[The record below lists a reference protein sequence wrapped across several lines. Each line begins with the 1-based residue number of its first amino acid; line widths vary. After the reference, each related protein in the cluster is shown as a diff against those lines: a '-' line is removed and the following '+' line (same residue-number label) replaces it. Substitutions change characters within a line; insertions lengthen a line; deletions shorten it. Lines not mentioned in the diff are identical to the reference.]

1 MPVKVEL
8 LTLDQPLP
16 GLTGQMPAW
25 IRRLEAALRPEYWEG
40 VLWAIGIAVAALLIG
55 RVIAWAVVGL
65 FERWSR
71 LTHTLIDDVAI
82 KHLAQPLRWLLPFLA
97 LTVALP
103 GLGVSERAYEVIHQI
118 VLVIII
124 LIVGWLFFR
133 VVQVLE
139 EVLGMRLTVDG
150 AIRPEARANY
160 TQLRSFRNIAGFLIA
175 LVTLGLALLSFTGVR
190 QIGASMLASAGVAG
204 VVLGFAAQR
213 SISTLVSGL
222 VLAVAQP
229 IRLED
234 YVVVEGESGVVEE
247 ITLTYVVVR
256 LSDQRRIVLP
266 INHFLE
272 RPFENWSR
280 GSPELVGRVLLYL
293 DYSAPVEAIR
303 AELKRILEASKF
315 WDRRTWRL
323 FVSDANDKTIVLRA
337 QMSAKDPDAAWELRC
352 EVREQLI
359 ATICEKYPYALPVGR
374 NQTAEEAERSA
385 SDKTRIDG

>member
-1 MPVKVEL
+1 MPDPVAL
-8 LTLDQPLP
+8 LASDEPVP
-16 GLTGQMPAW
+16 GLVGQMPAW

-40 VLWAIGIAVAALLIG
+40 VLWALGIAAAALLIG
-55 RVIAWAVVGL
+55 RVIAWAFVTL
-65 FERWSR
+65 IERWSR
-71 LTHTLIDDVAI
+71 LTATPIDNIAI
-82 KHLAQPLRWLLPFLA
+82 KHLAQPVRWFLPFLA
-97 LTVALP
+97 LKVAVP
-103 GLGVSERAYEVIHQI
+103 GLGLGKASYETLHQI
-118 VLVIII
+118 VVVIII
-124 LIVGWLFFR
+124 LTIGWFFFR
-133 VVQVLE
+133 VVRVLE

-150 AIRPEARANY
+150 SIRPEARANY

-175 LVTLGLALLSFTGVR
+175 LVTLGLALLSFAGVR

-229 IRLED
+229 IRMED
-234 YVVVEGESGVVEE
+234 SVVVEGESGVIEE

-266 INHFLE
+266 INYFLE

-280 GSPELVGRVLLYL
+280 GSPELVGRVLLHL
-293 DYSAPVEAIR
+293 DYTTPVEALR
-303 AELKRILEASKF
+303 SELKRILDASPY

-323 FVSDANDKTIVLRA
+323 FVSDATDKAIVLRA
-337 QMSAKDPDAAWELRC
+337 QMSAKDPDTAWELRC
-352 EVREQLI
+352 EVREKLI
-359 ATICEKYPYALPVGR
+359 AVICEKYPYALTVGR
-374 NQTAEEAERSA
+374 NQSVETARSA